1 MNLAAT
7 SCCRKPGVSKTMM
20 DRTAAFPIDPIF
32 IERWSPRAFHPEPMP
47 TEALLT
53 ILEAARWAPSAYN
66 VQPWRFLY
74 ALRDDAHWPRFLSLL
89 DSFNQSWAGSASA
102 LVFLL
107 SDTGTDDAAQQQ
119 ASPIRS
125 FDTGAAWSHIAL
137 QAVRLGYHAHAM
149 AGIAFEAA
157 RTSLAVPPRFRIE
170 IAVALGRRADPETL
184 PPQLRE
190 REWPS
195 PRRSLTET
203 AFAGPFPA

>member
-1 MNLAAT
+1 MT
-7 SCCRKPGVSKTMM
+7 

-32 IERWSPRAFHPEPMP
+32 IERWSPRAFHPEAMP
-47 TEALLT
+47 AEALLT

-66 VQPWRFLY
+66 EQPWRFLY
-74 ALRDDAHWPRFLSLL
+74 AQRGDAHWQRFVSLL

-102 LVFLL
+102 LVFVL
-107 SDTGTDDAAQQQ
+107 SDTGSDDAAQQPQ

-149 AGIAFEAA
+149 AGLEFEAA
-157 RTSLAVPPRFRIE
+157 REALAVPSRFRIE

-184 PPQLRE
+184 PPQLRD

-195 PRRSLTET
+195 PRRPLAET
-203 AFAGPFPA
+203 AFPGSFPA

>member
-1 MNLAAT
+1 MT
-7 SCCRKPGVSKTMM
+7 
-20 DRTAAFPIDPIF
+20 DRIAAFPIDPIF
-32 IERWSPRAFHPEPMP
+32 IERWSPRAFHPEAMP
-47 TEALLT
+47 SEALLT

-74 ALRDDAHWPRFLSLL
+74 ALRDDAHWPRFVSLL

-107 SDTGTDDAAQQQ
+107 SDTGSDGAAQQPQ
-119 ASPIRS
+119 ASPIHS

-157 RTSLAVPPRFRIE
+157 REALAVPSRFRIE

-195 PRRSLTET
+195 PRRPLAET
-203 AFAGPFPA
+203 AFPGSFPA

>member
-1 MNLAAT
+1 
-7 SCCRKPGVSKTMM
+7 MM

-107 SDTGTDDAAQQQ
+107 SDTGTDDAAQLQ

-157 RTSLAVPPRFRIE
+157 RTGLAVAPRFRIE

>member
-1 MNLAAT
+1 
-7 SCCRKPGVSKTMM
+7 MM
-20 DRTAAFPIDPIF
+20 DRTAAFPIDPIV

-47 TEALLT
+47 IEALLT

>member
-1 MNLAAT
+1 MT
-7 SCCRKPGVSKTMM
+7 

-32 IERWSPRAFHPEPMP
+32 IERWSPRAFHPEPMAP
-47 TEALLT
+47 EALLT
-53 ILEAARWAPSAYN
+53 VLEAARWAPSAYN
-66 VQPWRFLY
+66 EQPWRFLY
-74 ALRDDAHWPRFLSLL
+74 ALRGDAHWPQFVSLL

-102 LVFLL
+102 LVFVL
-107 SDTGTDDAAQQQ
+107 SDAGSDDAAQQPQ

-149 AGIAFEAA
+149 AGIDVEAT
-157 RTSLAVPPRFRIE
+157 RESLAVPSRFRVE
-170 IAVALGRRADPETL
+170 IAVALGRRAEPETL

-195 PRRSLTET
+195 PRRPLTET

>member
-1 MNLAAT
+1 
-7 SCCRKPGVSKTMM
+7 M

-32 IERWSPRAFHPEPMP
+32 IERWSPRSFHPEPMP
-47 TEALLT
+47 AEALLT

-74 ALRDDAHWPRFLSLL
+74 ALRGDAHWPRFVALL

-102 LVFLL
+102 LVVLL
-107 SDTGTDDAAQQQ
+107 SDTGSDDAAQQPQ
-119 ASPIRS
+119 ASPISS

-137 QAVRLGYHAHAM
+137 QAVRTGYHAHAM
-149 AGIAFEAA
+149 AGIDFDAA
-157 RTSLAVPPRFRIE
+157 REALAVPPRFRIE
-170 IAVALGRRADPETL
+170 IAVALGRRAEPESL

-195 PRRSLTET
+195 PRRPLTET
-203 AFAGPFPA
+203 AFPGPFPA

>member
-1 MNLAAT
+1 
-7 SCCRKPGVSKTMM
+7 MM

-47 TEALLT
+47 TGALLT

-170 IAVALGRRADPETL
+170 IAVALGRRAAPETL
-184 PPQLRE
+184 PPPLRE

-203 AFAGPFPA
+203 AFAGSFPA